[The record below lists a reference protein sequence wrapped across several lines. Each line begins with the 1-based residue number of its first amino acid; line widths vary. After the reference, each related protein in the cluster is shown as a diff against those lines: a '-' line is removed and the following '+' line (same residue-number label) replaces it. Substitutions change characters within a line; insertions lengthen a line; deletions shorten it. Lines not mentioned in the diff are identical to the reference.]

1 MAITSGFF
9 NSKNGDRKYDAEV
22 MSSIFDGII
31 NDGVF
36 QSVGTA
42 FAVKASSGNV
52 VNVGIGR
59 CWFNS
64 TWLLN
69 DAVLPVTF
77 AASDV
82 LNPRWDAVVIEI
94 DRSESVRA
102 GSIKMVKGT
111 ASTSP
116 SKPSMVKTA
125 YKNQYPLAYIYR
137 KAGAT
142 EITQADITNMIG
154 TSSCPYVNGILEV
167 QNIDKIVAQWQSQ
180 WDQWY
185 KNTSTWTNNWNNWFK
200 QTKDWEDK
208 WNQWFANETGSTDA
222 DLDNYL
228 LQSKTEIDKWFNDL
242 RNNLDKDTAVALASK
257 IADLQSKFDSL
268 ASERALYDAI
278 EDSNGRSLVGS
289 DGTEII
295 GKVIFDSDGAT
306 FVGDSDGSNKAY
318 FANLPA
324 SGWTGDAANGYSQIV
339 TCSGMGAGTIVLP
352 PMFKPTGNKDT
363 DLALRTA
370 IGYISIV
377 ETLED
382 KIQVTCW
389 EAKPSIDLDIV
400 LLEGAGATGA
410 DDIVIGPNTDTFF
423 PDNMLMTS
431 FGGKVAPVPMSRFEN
446 AIEDAD
452 TKAENALDKVA
463 KLDDRVKN
471 ERARAL
477 KGKADKVESATIYP
491 DEGSNLRVTA
501 HGFTLQNGSGDPSPP
516 LMVDE
521 KFEFT
526 TRVIG
531 SANSYAVEY
540 IVDTNG
546 YFTVRGL
553 SSGGSTEFSPAITD
567 SANTTTKSYDGRT
580 LKFAK
585 WNANSDIPTFGTEIT
600 LFAGDNYT
608 GADTY
613 ELTLYV
619 ANKDFTSISKVSV
632 TNTDVL
638 RNAAITPGFN
648 VYHVALY
655 FIATTRT
662 GFKVNSNILIHSF
675 AEVEG
680 NVREIV
686 TGGQQANLFNQKYNT
701 TINGVSFTFDGTGKL
716 IINGTASSSIS
727 SIHSNF
733 LSQAI
738 DIPAGEYTFWCKIDK
753 VYTDKDG
760 CAFRIH
766 RTETG
771 VNELLGFA
779 RFTTGGGSFSFRHAG
794 GKIAFGMY
802 IGSGSIFDNNTIEVV
817 LNKGKT
823 AAPYTPYTG
832 AEYGTV
838 VKTKGMSEI
847 NKLIPLTAP
856 LCEGDTVQTYVKS
869 GCDKKVAIGSEES
882 IAKLSKGSAVG
893 SEYWGLDYGDSEIL
907 GYQDG
912 YTAYSDWVERSI
924 AYGGEYTH
932 FYNSKGFIRIVLK
945 AKTSDEALSLLK
957 NKPLSVWY
965 RSTEYTPENDIPVC
979 LETHKNAYKEYLVAD
994 MNNSEEYPGWRDTSI
1009 PRIIGTGYT
1018 SVVAGSVCNIVP
1030 NGNVR
1035 ANTKG
1040 EGVLFFTKDQHGGRT
1055 QTAFKATCPDLV
1067 VQATLPY
1074 KSPITYAHDPIYIEA
1089 APNGD
1094 GNLTITGE
1102 ANGQVSVE
1110 YNKSIARA
1118 FDEILQSINTV
1129 EQHALESLTK
1139 TNEALSKIDMY
1150 HGEASGVVTP
1160 VVSETFKIT
1169 TSSAA
1174 PFIVPSSYNVSAHT
1188 VASVPLELHSF
1199 VLTKGPTDSSSSFF
1213 PVLGGMSANVKYFN
1227 YMSGQIKFIGL
1238 GAFYGPVTS
1247 DGYTRHVKAG
1257 NELVLE
1263 VFESAL
1269 TKTLHYDNMDYFQ
1282 YHLYVANDDGTKIK
1296 VASSDRNV
1304 KNPTIR
1310 IIPDFDVEYIC
1321 VYFEAQQT
1329 TGASM
1334 SADAAFS
1341 ITCNVFEQ

>member
-116 SKPSMVKTA
+116 SKPSMAKGA

-200 QTKDWEDK
+200 QTKGWEDK

-295 GKVIFDSDGAT
+295 GKVVFDSDGAT
-306 FVGDSDGSNKAY
+306 FVGESDGSNKAY

-400 LLEGAGATGA
+400 LLEGAGATGV

-477 KGKADKVESATIYP
+477 KGKADKVESAAIYP
-491 DEGSNLRVTA
+491 DE
-501 HGFTLQNGSGDPSPP
+501 
-516 LMVDE
+516 
-521 KFEFT
+521 
-526 TRVIG
+526 
-531 SANSYAVEY
+531 
-540 IVDTNG
+540 
-546 YFTVRGL
+546 
-553 SSGGSTEFSPAITD
+553 
-567 SANTTTKSYDGRT
+567 
-580 LKFAK
+580 
-585 WNANSDIPTFGTEIT
+585 
-600 LFAGDNYT
+600 
-608 GADTY
+608 
-613 ELTLYV
+613 
-619 ANKDFTSISKVSV
+619 
-632 TNTDVL
+632 
-638 RNAAITPGFN
+638 
-648 VYHVALY
+648 
-655 FIATTRT
+655 
-662 GFKVNSNILIHSF
+662 
-675 AEVEG
+675 
-680 NVREIV
+680 
-686 TGGQQANLFNQKYNT
+686 
-701 TINGVSFTFDGTGKL
+701 
-716 IINGTASSSIS
+716 
-727 SIHSNF
+727 
-733 LSQAI
+733 
-738 DIPAGEYTFWCKIDK
+738 
-753 VYTDKDG
+753 
-760 CAFRIH
+760 
-766 RTETG
+766 
-771 VNELLGFA
+771 
-779 RFTTGGGSFSFRHAG
+779 
-794 GKIAFGMY
+794 
-802 IGSGSIFDNNTIEVV
+802 
-817 LNKGKT
+817 
-823 AAPYTPYTG
+823 
-832 AEYGTV
+832 
-838 VKTKGMSEI
+838 
-847 NKLIPLTAP
+847 
-856 LCEGDTVQTYVKS
+856 
-869 GCDKKVAIGSEES
+869 
-882 IAKLSKGSAVG
+882 
-893 SEYWGLDYGDSEIL
+893 
-907 GYQDG
+907 
-912 YTAYSDWVERSI
+912 
-924 AYGGEYTH
+924 
-932 FYNSKGFIRIVLK
+932 
-945 AKTSDEALSLLK
+945 
-957 NKPLSVWY
+957 
-965 RSTEYTPENDIPVC
+965 
-979 LETHKNAYKEYLVAD
+979 
-994 MNNSEEYPGWRDTSI
+994 
-1009 PRIIGTGYT
+1009 
-1018 SVVAGSVCNIVP
+1018 
-1030 NGNVR
+1030 
-1035 ANTKG
+1035 
-1040 EGVLFFTKDQHGGRT
+1040 
-1055 QTAFKATCPDLV
+1055 
-1067 VQATLPY
+1067 
-1074 KSPITYAHDPIYIEA
+1074 
-1089 APNGD
+1089 
-1094 GNLTITGE
+1094 
-1102 ANGQVSVE
+1102 
-1110 YNKSIARA
+1110 
-1118 FDEILQSINTV
+1118 
-1129 EQHALESLTK
+1129 
-1139 TNEALSKIDMY
+1139 
-1150 HGEASGVVTP
+1150 
-1160 VVSETFKIT
+1160 
-1169 TSSAA
+1169 
-1174 PFIVPSSYNVSAHT
+1174 
-1188 VASVPLELHSF
+1188 
-1199 VLTKGPTDSSSSFF
+1199 
-1213 PVLGGMSANVKYFN
+1213 
-1227 YMSGQIKFIGL
+1227 
-1238 GAFYGPVTS
+1238 
-1247 DGYTRHVKAG
+1247 
-1257 NELVLE
+1257 
-1263 VFESAL
+1263 
-1269 TKTLHYDNMDYFQ
+1269 
-1282 YHLYVANDDGTKIK
+1282 
-1296 VASSDRNV
+1296 
-1304 KNPTIR
+1304 
-1310 IIPDFDVEYIC
+1310 
-1321 VYFEAQQT
+1321 
-1329 TGASM
+1329 
-1334 SADAAFS
+1334 
-1341 ITCNVFEQ
+1341 